1 VARFSKRPNIV
12 KGAAA
17 GALAG
22 FAASWA
28 MNLAAKLYARVT
40 LPHETDPEIRR
51 IRLRERELL
60 CIERAD
66 PTGEGAERMAERF
79 LRRELTD
86 RELNLARDLLH
97 YAFGIGAGAVYG
109 LLAERNRNI
118 TRIYGLYFAALLL
131 IGGEE
136 IATPA
141 LGLLPPP
148 HKLPAAAHFAMAS
161 SHVVY
166 GITLEATRRAA
177 RAALD
182 QTPWPA
188 LAKSA

>member
-1 VARFSKRPNIV
+1 VAWSSSPNIP

-28 MNLAAKLYARVT
+28 MNLAAKLYARIT
-40 LPHETDPEIRR
+40 LPPESNLEIRR
-51 IRLRERELL
+51 LRLRERELL
-60 CIERAD
+60 CIERSD

-79 LRRELTD
+79 LHRELTD
-86 RELNLARDLLH
+86 RELNLARDFMH
-97 YAFGIGAGAVYG
+97 YAFGTGAGAVYG
-109 LLAERNRNI
+109 AIAERNPKI
-118 TRIYGLYFAALLL
+118 THMFGLYFAAMLL

-148 HKLPAAAHFAMAS
+148 HRLPASAHLAMAS

-166 GITLEATRRAA
+166 GITLEATRRAT
-177 RAALD
+177 RGALD
-182 QTPWPA
+182 QTSWRA
-188 LAKSA
+188 LPKSA

>member
-1 VARFSKRPNIV
+1 MARFSNNIAL
-12 KGAAA
+12 GATA

-28 MNLAAKLYARVT
+28 MNFAAKLYARAT
-40 LPHETDPEIRR
+40 APAEPDPEIRR
-51 IRLRERELL
+51 IRLRERELF

-79 LRRELTD
+79 LGRQLTD
-86 RELNLARDLLH
+86 RELNFARDFMH
-97 YAFGIGAGAVYG
+97 YAFGTAAGAAYGAIAEHSPKVTRGYG
-109 LLAERNRNI
+109 LL
-118 TRIYGLYFAALLL
+118 FAAILL
-131 IGGEE
+131 IVGEE

-141 LGLLPPP
+141 LGLLPPLNR
-148 HKLPAAAHFAMAS
+148 LPVEAHLAMAS

-166 GITLEATRRAA
+166 GITLEATRKAA
-177 RAALD
+177 RAALSKSS
-182 QTPWPA
+182 WPA

>member
-1 VARFSKRPNIV
+1 MARSSKRANIL

-28 MNLAAKLYARVT
+28 MNLAAKLYARLT
-40 LPHETDPEIRR
+40 LPAESDPEIRGL
-51 IRLRERELL
+51 RLRERELL
-60 CIERAD
+60 CIERSD

-79 LRRELTD
+79 LHRKLTD
-86 RELNLARDLLH
+86 RELNLSRDVIH
-97 YAFGIGAGAVYG
+97 YAFGTGAGAAYG
-109 LLAERNRNI
+109 VLAERNPNI
-118 TRIYGLYFAALLL
+118 TRVFGLYFAAILL

-148 HKLPAAAHFAMAS
+148 HRLPAEAHLAMAS

-177 RAALD
+177 RAAFDRTL
-182 QTPWPA
+182 WPA

>member
-1 VARFSKRPNIV
+1 MALSSNNRNIV
-12 KGAAA
+12 LGATA

-22 FAASWA
+22 FAASFA
-28 MNLAAKLYARVT
+28 MNFAAKLYARAT
-40 LPHETDPEIRR
+40 TPPEANSEIRR
-51 IRLRERELL
+51 FRLRERELF

-79 LRRELTD
+79 LGRELTD
-86 RELNLARDLLH
+86 RELNFARDLIH
-97 YAFGIGAGAVYG
+97 YAFGTAAGAAYGALAERHPKITRGYG
-109 LLAERNRNI
+109 LL
-118 TRIYGLYFAALLL
+118 FAASLL

-148 HKLPAAAHFAMAS
+148 HRLPAAAHLAMAS

-166 GITLEATRRAA
+166 GITLEATRQVA
-177 RAALD
+177 RAALINS
-182 QTPWPA
+182 WPA

>member
-1 VARFSKRPNIV
+1 MARNNSHSIL

-28 MNLAAKLYARVT
+28 MNLAAKLYARIT
-40 LPHETDPEIRR
+40 LPPETDSEVRR

-60 CIERAD
+60 CIELSD

-79 LRRELTD
+79 LHRELTD
-86 RELNLARDLLH
+86 RELNLARDFMH
-97 YAFGIGAGAVYG
+97 YAFGTGAGAVYG
-109 LLAERNRNI
+109 AFAERNPNI
-118 TRIYGLYFAALLL
+118 TRMFGLYFAALLL

-136 IATPA
+136 VATPA
-141 LGLLPPP
+141 LGLLPPA
-148 HKLPAAAHFAMAS
+148 HRLPASAHLAMAS
-161 SHVVY
+161 SHVIY
-166 GITLEATRRAA
+166 GITLEATRRTA
-177 RAALD
+177 RAALNK
-182 QTPWPA
+182 TSWPE